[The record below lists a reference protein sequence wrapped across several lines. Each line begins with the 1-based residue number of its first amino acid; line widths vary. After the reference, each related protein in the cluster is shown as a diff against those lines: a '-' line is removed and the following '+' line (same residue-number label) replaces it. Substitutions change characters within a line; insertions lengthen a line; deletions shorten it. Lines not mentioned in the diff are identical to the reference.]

1 LNLFLVDGSALFYRS
16 YFAFIRNPLLNSRG
30 ENVSAVFGF
39 ANSLLKILRDHRP
52 DLLAVAFDCKEPTFR
67 HEIFPEYKAHREK
80 MPDDLIDQLPDIF
93 EFVER
98 LGVGRVSLAGY
109 EADDVIGT
117 LSRLAEEKGLNS
129 WIVTGDKDF
138 LQLLGPRTRIVNLNA
153 LSKPTAPRILD
164 TDYVRERYGFE
175 PRSVI
180 DYLALTGDASDNIPG
195 VAGIGDKTARKLLA
209 RFEKLEAIYA
219 ELDRVESKSVRNRL
233 EKGKESAFL
242 SRDLAAIRTDLPL
255 DVDREAFAVSESLP
269 SNLGQWFERM
279 EFASL
284 SKYVSPAADFPKTNA
299 SDEDAPDDPLPEVAA
314 LETPGAFRDW
324 IAQAG
329 EGDVVAV
336 LPADTPEGEP
346 CLVFRCKD
354 RCAMVEIERLARDD
368 GMAREMNALFADS
381 GRAVCGIRAKEVLGK
396 LLGAGARPDAAWFD
410 AGLAGFLLDPEKRNP
425 GLRELSER
433 YLFSERKTPRIP
445 SAVFERSDPA
455 SVAHTARCCLALHGI
470 FTRRLEEEGMASL
483 FHDIEVPMVRVLAK
497 MEHEGVLLDS
507 DLLRRYKEELDREL
521 ARLEETVTK
530 QAGEEFNLNSP
541 RQLGS
546 VLFEKLEIQKRLGIR
561 KVKKT
566 KTGYSTASES
576 LSAYRS
582 LPLVRAVLRH
592 RALAKLRNTYL
603 DSLIERVDPMTGRLH
618 AHFNQMVTVTG
629 RLSSNHPNLQNI
641 PIRTPDGARI
651 RQAFRAAPRCVLL
664 SADYSQIELRI
675 LAHLSGDPRMI
686 EAFEKERDIHA
697 ETASRLFQ
705 VPIENVTDRERA
717 RAKAVNFGVVYG
729 MGPFRLS
736 RDLEMPLREATRF
749 IEHYFSVYEGVKRY
763 LENEIERV
771 RETGVTRTLF
781 GRTRALPDIRSSR
794 KDKRI
799 QAERLAANTPIQG
812 TAADLIKAAMVSIQ
826 RVFEKRRFA
835 AKMLIQIHDELLFEV
850 PREEK
855 DPVEACVRGEME
867 NVARLRVPLTVHS
880 GFGATWLEA
889 H

>member
-1 LNLFLVDGSALFYRS
+1 
-16 YFAFIRNPLLNSRG
+16 
-30 ENVSAVFGF
+30 
-39 ANSLLKILRDHRP
+39 
-52 DLLAVAFDCKEPTFR
+52 
-67 HEIFPEYKAHREK
+67 
-80 MPDDLIDQLPDIF
+80 
-93 EFVER
+93 
-98 LGVGRVSLAGY
+98 
-109 EADDVIGT
+109 
-117 LSRLAEEKGLNS
+117 
-129 WIVTGDKDF
+129 
-138 LQLLGPRTRIVNLNA
+138 
-153 LSKPTAPRILD
+153 
-164 TDYVRERYGFE
+164 
-175 PRSVI
+175 
-180 DYLALTGDASDNIPG
+180 
-195 VAGIGDKTARKLLA
+195 
-209 RFEKLEAIYA
+209 
-219 ELDRVESKSVRNRL
+219 
-233 EKGKESAFL
+233 
-242 SRDLAAIRTDLPL
+242 
-255 DVDREAFAVSESLP
+255 
-269 SNLGQWFERM
+269 
-279 EFASL
+279 
-284 SKYVSPAADFPKTNA
+284 
-299 SDEDAPDDPLPEVAA
+299 
-314 LETPGAFRDW
+314 
-324 IAQAG
+324 
-329 EGDVVAV
+329 
-336 LPADTPEGEP
+336 
-346 CLVFRCKD
+346 
-354 RCAMVEIERLARDD
+354 
-368 GMAREMNALFADS
+368 
-381 GRAVCGIRAKEVLGK
+381 
-396 LLGAGARPDAAWFD
+396 
-410 AGLAGFLLDPEKRNP
+410 
-425 GLRELSER
+425 
-433 YLFSERKTPRIP
+433 
-445 SAVFERSDPA
+445 
-455 SVAHTARCCLALHGI
+455 
-470 FTRRLEEEGMASL
+470 
-483 FHDIEVPMVRVLAK
+483 
-497 MEHEGVLLDS
+497 
-507 DLLRRYKEELDREL
+507 
-521 ARLEETVTK
+521 
-530 QAGEEFNLNSP
+530 
-541 RQLGS
+541 
-546 VLFEKLEIQKRLGIR
+546 
-561 KVKKT
+561 
-566 KTGYSTASES
+566 
-576 LSAYRS
+576 
-582 LPLVRAVLRH
+582 VLRH